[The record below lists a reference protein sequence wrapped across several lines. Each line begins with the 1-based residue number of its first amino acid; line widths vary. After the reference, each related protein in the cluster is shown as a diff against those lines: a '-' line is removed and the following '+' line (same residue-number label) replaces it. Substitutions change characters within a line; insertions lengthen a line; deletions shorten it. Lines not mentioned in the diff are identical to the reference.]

1 VTVALFGGAFDPP
14 HVGHVALLEA
24 ARERF
29 GPDDLRVFVVANPGH
44 KEVAADAETRLRL
57 ARAAFPDADVKLDD
71 QARTVDMLRDLELDD
86 PLFLIGADEWRDFP
100 TWKEPDEVLRLARL
114 GVGTRAGVE
123 AGAGGPERV
132 TFFQFES
139 PPVSSRDIRARV
151 ARGVPIDGLVPPK
164 VADLIWDLGLYRDA
178 NS

>member
-14 HVGHVALLEA
+14 HVGHVALLAA

-29 GPDDLRVFVVANPGH
+29 RPEELRVFVVADPGH
-44 KEVAADAETRLRL
+44 KRVAAPAALRLEL
-57 ARAAFPDADVKLDD
+57 ARAAFPDAEVGLDGH
-71 QARTVDMLRDLELDD
+71 AYTVDMLRDLALDD
-86 PLFLIGADEWRDFP
+86 ALFLIGADEWRDFA

-123 AGAGGPERV
+123 SSVDEHERV
-132 TFFQFES
+132 TFFRFDS

-151 ARGVPIDGLVPPK
+151 ARGDPIEGLVPPA
-164 VADLIWDLGLYRDA
+164 VAEIVRAAALYSDYT
-178 NS
+178 S